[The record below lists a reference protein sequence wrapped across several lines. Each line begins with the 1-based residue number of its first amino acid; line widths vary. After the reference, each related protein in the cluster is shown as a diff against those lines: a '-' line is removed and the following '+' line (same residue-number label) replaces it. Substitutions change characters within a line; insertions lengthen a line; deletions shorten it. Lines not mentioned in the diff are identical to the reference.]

1 MGEYAVWRKGAAALM
16 TEKLYALGNGIK
28 SIPLDQL
35 HSWAEFGNVP
45 WATGRIGEKGVQELA
60 STVAFLYRG
69 IEMRASSLAVIP
81 WSIYRAQ
88 GEDTVWSSEDPMPPP
103 ELQGFADLQ
112 EILYR
117 TEASLCLVS
126 AAYLARLRNRIRT
139 AGIQWLDP
147 NTMTPMW
154 TPQGLTHFQRAS
166 MFETRNMTPEE
177 VVYIWQKGLSEIYP
191 KRSPAHAALAA
202 ANSLNAL
209 DAFVAS
215 FFSRGAVKAT
225 LLTVKQQPL
234 PAEANRL
241 KAWWMRTVSG
251 MRNAFA
257 SEVISAEVE
266 PVVIGEGIS
275 ELSNT
280 DLSQEKREDI
290 STALG
295 VPHSLLMSDAANMAT
310 AESDRKNFY
319 EMTVLPQANLIERQ
333 LNAQLWMPMGLR
345 MTFAPQEM
353 GIFQED
359 ETRRAEAFA
368 TYVAAGVKPSIAAE
382 LLGVELPE
390 GYTYVDLDTEPQPAP
405 IIVQQIDGQASPRLP
420 APEGQEKL
428 DNDDE
433 EAEREEE
440 RKRFVRWAKKRANP
454 CAEDFKSTILSDA
467 DKEALLGDMG
477 IVPFGMTGGTY
488 TPDAVK
494 AMILQLDPD
503 DPEAEQKIRMGLEGK
518 SAKTLRQAF
527 LQMYETLMPG
537 AMTFADEAAQLAEM
551 ERLIRTDS
559 KVRDAIE
566 RMLVDSADLGV
577 SVAVSQLE
585 GVGYGMDWTMPNTQ
599 AREWAK
605 QYAGTL
611 VQGIDQTNMNTL
623 REATSRWINN
633 GEPLQSLV
641 DDLAPLFGRSR
652 AELIAA
658 TEITK
663 AYDRANEL
671 TWEASDVV
679 GETEWIT
686 VADERVCPVCGA
698 LNGEIAP
705 LGESFRG
712 GYLPPAH
719 PRCRCFRRAILKRTA

>member
-45 WATGRIGEKGVQELA
+45 WATGRVGEKGVQELA

-81 WSIYRAQ
+81 WSIYRAK

-166 MFETRNMTPEE
+166 MFDTRNMPTED
-177 VVYIWQKGLSEIYP
+177 VIYIWQKGLSEIYP
-191 KRSPAHAALAA
+191 KRSPAYAALAA

-368 TYVAAGVKPSIAAE
+368 TYVAAGIKPSIAAE

-390 GYTYVDLDTEPQPAP
+390 GFTYVDLDTEPP
-405 IIVQQIDGQASPRLP
+405 IVVQEVGDQQSHALP
-420 APEGQEKL
+420 ELEDNADEK
-428 DNDDE
+428 
-433 EAEREEE
+433 EAE

-477 IVPFGMTGGTY
+477 IVPFGMTGGMY

-527 LQMYETLMPG
+527 LEMYETLMPG

-605 QYAGTL
+605 NHVGTL
-611 VQGIDQTNMNTL
+611 VQGIDQTNLNTL
-623 REATSRWINN
+623 REAAARWIGN
-633 GEPLQSLV
+633 GEPLQSLI

-652 AELIAA
+652 AEMIAA

-663 AYDRANEL
+663 AFFEANQL
-671 TWEASDVV
+671 TWKASEVV
-679 GETEWIT
+679 GEMVWQTA
-686 VADERVCPVCGA
+686 ADERVCPICGA
-698 LNGEIAP
+698 LHGETVE
-705 LGESFRG
+705 LGQSFRG
-712 GYLPPAH
+712 SHTPPAH
-719 PRCRCFRRAILKRTA
+719 PRCRCWVAPVLKPRGQ

>member
-1 MGEYAVWRKGAAALM
+1 MGEYAVWRKGAITPM
-16 TEKLYALGNGIK
+16 TRKLYAVGDGIK
-28 SIPLDQL
+28 NIPLDQL
-35 HSWAEFGNVP
+35 SSWSEFGNVP
-45 WATGRIGEKGVQELA
+45 WATGRVGERGAQELA
-60 STVAFLYRG
+60 ATVAFLYRG
-69 IEMRASSLAVIP
+69 IELRSSSLAVIP
-81 WSIYRAQ
+81 WSIYRAK
-88 GEDTVWSSEDPMPPP
+88 GEDTVWSNEDPMPPV
-103 ELQGFADLQ
+103 ELQGFADMQ

-117 TEASLCLVS
+117 TEAALCLVS
-126 AAYLARLRNRIRT
+126 AAYLARLRNRVRT
-139 AGIQWLDP
+139 TGFQWLDP

-154 TPQGLTHFQRAS
+154 TQEGLAYFQRAS
-166 MFETRNMTPEE
+166 TFDTRKMPTED
-177 VVYIWQKGLSEIYP
+177 VIYIWQKGLSEIYP

-266 PVVIGEGIS
+266 PIVIGEGIS

-290 STALG
+290 CTALG

-390 GYTYVDLDTEPQPAP
+390 GYTYTDLDPEPQPAP
-405 IIVQQIDGQASPRLP
+405 IVVQEVGDQQSHALP
-420 APEGQEKL
+420 ELEDNADEK
-428 DNDDE
+428 
-433 EAEREEE
+433 EAE

-454 CAEDFKSTILSDA
+454 CAEDFRSTILSDA
-467 DKEALLGDMG
+467 DKEALLGEMG
-477 IVPFGMTGGTY
+477 FIPFDPIGGTY
-488 TPDAVK
+488 TPKSVK

-527 LQMYETLMPG
+527 LEMYETLYPG
-537 AMTFADEAAQLAEM
+537 AMTFEDDAARLAEM

-611 VQGIDQTNMNTL
+611 VQGIDQTNLNTL
-623 REATSRWINN
+623 REAAARWIGN
-633 GEPLQSLV
+633 GEPLQSLI

-652 AELIAA
+652 AEMIAS
-658 TEITK
+658 TEITR
-663 AYDRANEL
+663 AYHTANEIA
-671 TWEASDVV
+671 WRESGVV
-679 GETEWIT
+679 GEKIWET
-686 VADERVCPVCGA
+686 VGDERTCPICGA
-698 LNGEIAP
+698 LHGETAP
-705 LGESFRG
+705 LGQPFRG
-712 GYLPPAH
+712 SYDPPAH
-719 PRCRCFRRAILKRTA
+719 PRCRCFARPVLLPRAQ

>member
-69 IEMRASSLAVIP
+69 IELRASSLAVVP
-81 WSIYRAQ
+81 WSIYRAK

-177 VVYIWQKGLSEIYP
+177 VVYIWQKGLSEVYP
-191 KRSPAHAALAA
+191 KRSAAYAALAA
-202 ANSLNAL
+202 ANALSAL
-209 DAFVAS
+209 DAFVAG
-215 FFSRGAVKAT
+215 FFSRGAIKAT
-225 LLTVKQQPL
+225 LLTVNQQPL
-234 PAEANRL
+234 PAEASRL
-241 KAWWMRTVSG
+241 KAWWNRTVSG
-251 MRNAFA
+251 VRNAFA
-257 SEVISAEVE
+257 SEVISAEVK

-368 TYVAAGVKPSIAAE
+368 TYVAAGIKPSIAAE

-390 GYTYVDLDTEPQPAP
+390 GFTYVDLDTEPP
-405 IIVQQIDGQASPRLP
+405 IVVQEVGDQQSHALP
-420 APEGQEKL
+420 ELEDNADEK
-428 DNDDE
+428 
-433 EAEREEE
+433 EAE

-454 CAEDFKSTILSDA
+454 CAEDFRSAILSEA

-527 LQMYETLMPG
+527 LQMYETLIPG

-551 ERLIRTDS
+551 ERLIRSDS

-658 TEITK
+658 TEVTK
-663 AYDRANEL
+663 AFFEANQI
-671 TWEASDVV
+671 TWKASEVV
-679 GETEWIT
+679 GEIVWQSA
-686 VADERVCPVCGA
+686 ADERACPVCGA
-698 LNGEIAP
+698 LHGETVE
-705 LGESFRG
+705 LGQSFRG
-712 GYLPPAH
+712 SYTPPAH
-719 PRCRCFRRAILKRTA
+719 PRCRCWVSPVLKPRAQ